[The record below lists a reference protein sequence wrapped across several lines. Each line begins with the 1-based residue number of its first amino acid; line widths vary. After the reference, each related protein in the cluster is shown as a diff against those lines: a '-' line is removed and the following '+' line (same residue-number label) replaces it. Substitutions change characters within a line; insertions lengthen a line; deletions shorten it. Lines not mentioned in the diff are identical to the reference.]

1 MKGSYREIIMK
12 SPIKIISAI
21 IVLGNIVGCAAVQT
35 SLEHKNLEV
44 SSQQSETIFLDEVP
58 KAQKTVHVSI
68 KNTSDQEMDISN
80 RLKKAIQ
87 AHGYKIANNPNS
99 AHYILQANILK
110 VGKMS
115 LAASKEAL
123 GHGYGSVLT
132 GVGTAAVAGGFGASS
147 NTMIGAGLV
156 GGLVDMAANS
166 LVKDVNFSM
175 ITDVQVSERVNHK
188 VTESNKSNLAN
199 GSSSQTIQN
208 SNTQSNFQRYRTRVV
223 SSADKVNLE
232 FAEAKPKLEQSL
244 IKVIS
249 GIF

>member
-1 MKGSYREIIMK
+1 MKGILKK
-12 SPIKIISAI
+12 SAVILAI
-21 IVLGNIVGCAAVQT
+21 ANLIGCAAVQT

-68 KNTSDQEMDISN
+68 KNTSDQDINITS
-80 RLKKAIQ
+80 RIKKSLEG
-87 AHGYKIANNPNS
+87 HGYKVVSNLNQ
-99 AHYILQANILK
+99 AHYLLQANILK

-115 LAASKEAL
+115 VAASKQAL
-123 GHGYGSVLT
+123 GQGYGSLLS
-132 GVGTAAVAGGFGASS
+132 GVGTAAVASGLGASG
-147 NTMIGAGLV
+147 NTAVGFGLV

-166 LVKDVNFSM
+166 LVKDVNYSM

-188 VTESNKSNLAN
+188 ITEFNKSNLAN

-208 SNTQSNFQRYRTRVV
+208 YNTQSNFQRYRTRVV

-244 IKVIS
+244 IKVLS